1 MNPSKSNAFHTRC
14 RKAMRVAWM
23 TAAFM
28 LAPGLAFS
36 GDLYPPGSPA
46 PTMKNLQEI
55 YDQAAQANRATGGG
69 DALLFFPYV
78 LERQGSAS
86 DTQYTF
92 DTLIYLL
99 ATGSLTGQGLKDGDA
114 ATGEKDAPDVT
125 VHLYLYNN
133 NGQPA
138 TSAMGTP
145 IANPATFTVGP
156 ANPMAAIQLET
167 LILDAGG
174 FASSIFLGFA
184 VLSIESGDWNDVAVD
199 AYIVH
204 SHTGPGDLEITPLP
218 PTRVQ
223 DSQVIGVQ
231 DTADAASRAE
241 ADSETGNR

>member
-1 MNPSKSNAFHTRC
+1 MNPGKSNASRARR
-14 RKAMRVAWM
+14 RKAMRAAWM
-23 TAAFM
+23 TATFM

-55 YDQAAQANRATGGG
+55 YDQAAQVNRAAGGG
-69 DALLFFPYV
+69 DVLLFFPYV
-78 LERQGSAS
+78 LERQGFVS

-99 ATGSLTGQGLKDGDA
+99 ATGALTGQGLKDGA
-114 ATGEKDAPDVT
+114 AAAGAKDAPEVA

-156 ANPMAAIQLET
+156 TNPMAAIRLET
-167 LILDAGG
+167 LIQDAGG
-174 FASSIFLGFA
+174 FASPIFLGFV
-184 VLSIESGDWNDVAVD
+184 VLSIDSGDWNDVAVD

-204 SHTGPGDLEITPLP
+204 SHTGPGDLEVTPLP
-218 PTRVQ
+218 PKRVQ
-223 DSQVIGVQ
+223 DSQVTGVQ
-231 DTADAASRAE
+231 DTADTAFRAQ